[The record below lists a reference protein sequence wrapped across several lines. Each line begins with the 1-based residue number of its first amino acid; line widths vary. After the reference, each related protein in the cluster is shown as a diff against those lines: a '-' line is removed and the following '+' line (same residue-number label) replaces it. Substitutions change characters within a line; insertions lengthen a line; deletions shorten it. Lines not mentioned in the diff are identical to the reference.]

1 MVEDIFFSMKNT
13 KFRNKILMYNLPLVV
28 LPILIIS
35 IITGVYSSK
44 YIIKNAQYHTEEMLG
59 QIEIN
64 MDAYIESND
73 HIISSLAL
81 NEYVLEYLNIEETE
95 DEKRVIA
102 ETKVRELMGQYK
114 EIYNDVSGILIV
126 PEEGTYLS
134 NEMYRITREPLRN
147 DDWYEM
153 AVEHAPNVVLIS
165 KPIGRNV
172 RHWQDIYAEDIV
184 SVAKSIYDPVTNEL
198 LGVIN
203 IDMKI
208 EIFEEALEKLILGQK
223 GFVFVMD
230 SKGDIVYTPT
240 NDIVYRI
247 KSGWINDDVKD
258 SSYLINGK
266 EYSILQT
273 YSEYT
278 HWSTIGVFE
287 DGVLLSDVKDL
298 ILIILL
304 IAGIMLAL
312 GILTSTVLASSIS
325 QPLKE
330 LQQLMQKAESGDMT
344 VRFNG
349 GKSEELIKLGL
360 NFNNMIFKIQELLH
374 LVYKEQRSK
383 RKAELNILQQQIKPH
398 FLYNTLDTIQWM
410 AQEEGMK
417 DIVKMVN
424 ALSKMFRIS
433 ISRGKEFITLAEEI
447 DHLESY
453 LTIQKMRYED
463 KLSYYIDKD
472 VALENCIVVKLILQ
486 PIVENAIYHGIK
498 QKLMNGHIWI
508 EVHKEDDVIAMY
520 VKDDGVGLTEDQVK
534 NLNEALQNKDAKSSD
549 YGYGIFNVNDRI
561 RLFFGDAY
569 MLRFVYS
576 EVGAT
581 VKVTH
586 PIIEDET
593 MLKSL
598 VELPYKAM
606 ADNGE
611 NDNHV

>member
-1 MVEDIFFSMKNT
+1 
-13 KFRNKILMYNLPLVV
+13 MYNLPLVV

-598 VELPYKAM
+598 VELPYKAI